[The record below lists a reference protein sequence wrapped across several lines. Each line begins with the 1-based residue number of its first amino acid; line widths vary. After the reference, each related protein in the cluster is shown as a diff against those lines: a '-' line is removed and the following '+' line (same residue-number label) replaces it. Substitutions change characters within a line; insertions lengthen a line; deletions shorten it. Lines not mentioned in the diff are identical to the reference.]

1 MAWRVT
7 KVDEQRKEFIEQI
20 NNSGRTI
27 TDLCNEYQISRKTA
41 YKWIDRYQK
50 MGEEGLK
57 DRSRSPHLQARKTD
71 DRLIQRILEVKNNYP
86 SWGPKKILAI
96 LEANFSQDNWP
107 STTTI
112 GNILE
117 RHGLVIP
124 RKYRKRFPLK
134 SDPLSHCHAANDI
147 WSVDFKG
154 WFLTKDG
161 VKCDPLT
168 VTDAHTRFILSCIKL
183 ECGKEPE
190 VWKVLEEQ
198 FYKNGLPKHLRH
210 DNGPPFATAGAG
222 RLSKLSI
229 KLIKAG
235 IIPEWIEPGK
245 PYQNGRHERM
255 HKTLKAEGIF
265 PLRLTLDEQQMKFR
279 EFIHYYNYERPH
291 EALGQRPPGS
301 IYVPSDRSW
310 DGNLRSPEYDQSCL
324 VKRVSERG
332 QTSWK
337 GRDIYIGK
345 TLKGEHIGLKEGE
358 QGEWEVYFGPVFLG
372 IIDYE
377 NNFISPIERQR
388 INRIYKVRCY

>member
-1 MAWRVT
+1 MAWRVA
-7 KVDEQRKEFIEQI
+7 KVEEHRKEFIEQI
-20 NNSGRTI
+20 NNRDRTI
-27 TDLCNEYQISRKTA
+27 TDLCNEYQVSRKTA
-41 YKWIDRYQK
+41 YKWIHRYQEK
-50 MGEEGLK
+50 GEEGLK
-57 DRSRSPHLQARKTD
+57 DKSRSPHSQPRKTD
-71 DRLIQRILEVKNNYP
+71 DRLIQRILEVKNRYP

-96 LEANFSQDNWP
+96 LKANYPKDNWP
-107 STTTI
+107 SDTTI
-112 GNILE
+112 GNVLE

-124 RKYRKRFPLK
+124 RKYRKRFPSK
-134 SDPLSHCHAANDI
+134 SDPLSHCHAANDV

-183 ECGKEPE
+183 EYGKEPE
-190 VWKVLEEQ
+190 VWKALEEQ
-198 FYKNGLPKHLRH
+198 FYKNGLPKYLRH

-255 HKTLKAEGIF
+255 HKTLKAEGVF

-279 EFIHYYNYERPH
+279 DFIHYYNFERPH

-310 DGNLRSPEYDQSCL
+310 HGNLRSPEYDEGCL
-324 VKRVSERG
+324 VKRISERG

-345 TLKGEHIGLKEGE
+345 TLKGEYIGIKEGE
-358 QGEWEVYFGPVFLG
+358 QGEWKVYFGPVFLG
-372 IIDYE
+372 VIDHK
-377 NNFISPIERQR
+377 NSFITPLKQR
-388 INRIYKVRCY
+388 INRSYQVRCY